1 MLELSFILG
10 IQIWPL
16 YKEMKKFLIKW
27 FLATPLAAV
36 GILGIGY
43 GLENFNLLSIG
54 LGAISL
60 FGAYKLETG
69 HSGGG
74 GYSSYSGC
82 SSSSGC
88 SGCSSCGGGCGGG
101 E

>member
-1 MLELSFILG
+1 
-10 IQIWPL
+10 
-16 YKEMKKFLIKW
+16 MKKFLIKW

-54 LGAISL
+54 LGALSL

-69 HSGGG
+69 HSGSG
-74 GYSSYSGC
+74 GYSGYSGC
-82 SSSSGC
+82 SSCSS
-88 SGCSSCGGGCGGG
+88 CSSCGGGCGGCGGG